1 MERMKN
7 NDTEHNTPH
16 TGVRTKRKTASRA
29 TGKKARSKTRNTAVA
44 ETLFASPF
52 GSVSLQRYPC
62 REQETLR
69 AWDAADVYCLDH
81 LGLDYLVENETL
93 SKGKDTRILIFN
105 DAFGGLSIPLHDYR
119 PTVIA
124 DSFIATQG
132 IRHNMVLNDIAQADI
147 RLCNSLQDLGELYP
161 DGVDIVLIKIPKN
174 NAMLDYQLHQLREV
188 LRADSV
194 VIAAGMTRH
203 IHNSTMDAF
212 TNIIGDTHSTL
223 AKKKARLIL
232 SKPDMAMEVS
242 QCEFPVEYEVDIQ
255 LPGDAGPGNA
265 DRDAGDAANSQT
277 ISLINHAAVFSATR
291 PDLGTQLFLQH
302 IASDNRYR
310 TIVDLGC
317 GNGLLGIHA
326 ALLNPEAKLVFTDES
341 YMAVDSAMSNFIR
354 QFGEAGEGEGRE
366 AEFLQTDC
374 LQGVDNDSADLVLCN
389 PPFHQNNIITDSI
402 AWRMFSESRDV
413 LRKGGELWVV
423 GNRHLAY
430 HAKLK
435 HLFGN
440 CETVASDKRFSLVRA
455 VKKSG

>member
-1 MERMKN
+1 MKN
-7 NDTEHNTPH
+7 NDTEHDTPR
-16 TGVRTKRKTASRA
+16 TGVTGKRKTASRA
-29 TGKKARSKTRNTAVA
+29 AGKKPRSRTRNTAVA
-44 ETLFASPF
+44 ETEFKSPF
-52 GSVSLQRYPC
+52 GSVSLRRYPY
-62 REQETLR
+62 RQKETLR
-69 AWDAADVYCLDH
+69 AWDAADVYCLDY
-81 LGLDYLVENETL
+81 LGLEHLPENEIL
-93 SKGKDTRILIFN
+93 SKGKDSRILIFN
-105 DAFGGLSIPLHDYR
+105 DAFGGLGIPLHDYR
-119 PTVIA
+119 PTVIT
-124 DSFIATQG
+124 DSFITMQG
-132 IRHNMVLNDIAQADI
+132 IRQNMALNDIAQAEI

-161 DGVDIVLIKIPKN
+161 DGVDVALIKVPKN
-174 NAMLDYQLHQLREV
+174 NAMLDYQLHQLRDV
-188 LRADSV
+188 LRTDSI

-212 TNIIGDTHSTL
+212 SNIIGDTHSTL
-223 AKKKARLIL
+223 AKKKARLII
-232 SKPDMAMEVS
+232 SKFDEGLDIAE
-242 QCEFPVEYEVDIQ
+242 CEFPLQYEVDIQ
-255 LPGDAGPGNA
+255 LPDET
-265 DRDAGDAANSQT
+265 GDAAVSQR

-291 PDLGTQLFLQH
+291 LDLGTQLFLQH
-302 IASDNRYR
+302 IMSDPRYR

-341 YMAVDSAMSNFIR
+341 YMAVDSAMSNFTHL
-354 QFGEAGEGEGRE
+354 FGEAGGDGQRE

-413 LRKGGELWVV
+413 LREGGELWVV

-440 CETVASDKRFSLVRA
+440 CETIASDKRFSLVRA